1 MLPDGV
7 DELLPA
13 QAWSLESAR
22 REALDVFVSSGFNL
36 IHPPLIEFEESLL
49 IGLGDDVASQSMR
62 LTDQLSGRLMALRA
76 DVSSQAARIDA
87 HVMQGDGINRL
98 CYVEPV
104 VHARPKSQWSSRCP
118 LMAGAE
124 IFGSNSLAADIE
136 VILLMLTTVKR
147 LEATLCPEKSE
158 GFSRL
163 TLDLGHVAIV
173 KSVFD
178 VLKAGGCDE
187 DTVNEIRSALQR
199 KSIPDLAQLVN
210 LRIGDLA
217 HQKLVL
223 ALPELCGDIDLL
235 DTAADAL
242 QPVMDVIAPV
252 ASDLKRIVA
261 VVKQCFP
268 EVEIYCDLAEGRGYE
283 YHTGVVFALYSD
295 LAGFALAN
303 GGRYDG
309 VGEVFG
315 RRRYATGF
323 NTDLKVLR
331 RLFESSQSL
340 SAQGNQSSVIATSM
354 RHVESTDSP
363 EQLASFWQRVSELRH
378 KEQVVVLVD
387 DSSLQDYSRILD
399 LQDGQWKILEH

>member
-7 DELLPA
+7 DELLPG

-49 IGLGDDVASQSMR
+49 IGLGNDVASQSMR
-62 LTDQLSGRLMALRA
+62 LTDQISGRLMALRA

-87 HVMQGDGINRL
+87 HVMHGEGINRL

-104 VHARPKSQWSSRCP
+104 VHARPSSQWSSRCP

-124 IFGSNSLAADIE
+124 LFGSDSLAADIE
-136 VILLMLTTVKR
+136 IILLMLATVKR
-147 LEATLCPEKSE
+147 LESTLCPEKSE

-173 KSVFD
+173 RAVFAL
-178 VLKAGGCDE
+178 LKAEGCDE
-187 DTVNEIRSALQR
+187 DAVDEIRSALQR
-199 KSIPDLAQLVN
+199 KSMPDLAQLAK
-210 LRIGDLA
+210 LRLQNVA

-223 ALPELCGDIDLL
+223 ALPALCGDIDAL

-242 QPVMDVIAPV
+242 QPVMEVIAPV
-252 ASDLKRIVA
+252 VSDLKRIVE

-268 EVEIYCDLAEGRGYE
+268 DVKVYCDLAEGRGYE
-283 YHTGVVFALYSD
+283 YHTGVVFALYSEH
-295 LAGFALAN
+295 AGFALAN

-340 SAQGNQSSVIATSM
+340 GTQDNQSTVIATSIH
-354 RHVESTDSP
+354 HVESTESA
-363 EQLASFWQRVSELRH
+363 EQLAEFWQRVSELRS
-378 KEQVVVLVD
+378 KSQVVVLVD
-387 DSSLQDYSRILD
+387 DRSLQDYKRTLD
-399 LQDGQWKILEH
+399 LKDGQWKILEH